1 MSAAYVSV
9 RVAENTR
16 HSAHL
21 HVSGTGV
28 LDAWVYIG
36 EGNDV
41 ALWGSPAALR
51 RWRPRWSS
59 RPRRRT
65 SCSRPAT
72 TRTCA
77 MARWCML
84 PVGRAGAEGGERGR
98 DGDR

>member
-28 LDAWVYIG
+28 LDAWLYIG

-51 RWRPRWSS
+51 RLAAALVLAAEEADELVPPRHD
-59 RPRRRT
+59 
-65 SCSRPAT
+65 
-72 TRTCA
+72 
-77 MARWCML
+77 
-84 PVGRAGAEGGERGR
+84 AGLR
-98 DGDR
+98 DGALLHACRSGEPALKAVVGS

>member
-28 LDAWVYIG
+28 LDAWLYIG

-51 RWRPRWSS
+51 RLAAALVLAAEEADELVTPRHD
-59 RPRRRT
+59 
-65 SCSRPAT
+65 
-72 TRTCA
+72 
-77 MARWCML
+77 ARL
-84 PVGRAGAEGGERGR
+84 R
-98 DGDR
+98 DGALLHACRSGEPAPKAVVGS